1 MKQNDERTRVCT
13 YNGKRYEITED
24 EYQSIMECSFESE
37 RAAAVK
43 RILSDKDGVDIK
55 ASSGSHFYNP
65 MDDHRY
71 IDHILRRVIH
81 FDLKVNLDQYT
92 MDFRSI
98 LKKDQLFQ
106 KYMKCVTRKNVTTFI
121 KKSRGNKEI
130 DCWSFYRKLTAMKYW
145 R

>member
-55 ASSGSHFYNP
+55 ASSGSHFHNP
-65 MDDHRY
+65 MDDHR
-71 IDHILRRVIH
+71 

-106 KYMKCVTRKNVTTFI
+106 KYMKYVTRKNVTTFI
-121 KKSRGNKEI
+121 TKSRGNKEI
-130 DCWSFYRKLTAMKYW
+130 DCWSFYRKLTVMKYW

>member
-1 MKQNDERTRVCT
+1 MMREPGFCT

-55 ASSGSHFYNP
+55 ASSGSYFHNP
-65 MDDHRY
+65 MDDHG
-71 IDHILRRVIH
+71 

-92 MDFRSI
+92 MDFRPI
-98 LKKDQLFQ
+98 LKKRPVVSEVHEIR
-106 KYMKCVTRKNVTTFI
+106 YPENVTTFI

-130 DCWSFYRKLTAMKYW
+130 DYWSFYRKLTAMKYW